1 MPARLPCQGGV
12 EEPCTCPQWTFDL
25 LAHLGSHPHDDCHDE
40 LYATTLTPTLTTRY
54 YKVSEM
60 HPLSKT
66 QLRNVVAVASGYP
79 DGRSHG
85 LNLNGNSMVDD
96 TSMDDTSMVDD
107 NSITTPAQCRLP
119 MGPPP
124 VKEEAPPMAFAS
136 AINRPPQPQS
146 MGGANGLSKVVPGGR
161 KDVAS
166 QLQSMRANGGRKL
179 KCTFSNGVKSR
190 YECTSE
196 SCKWS
201 VTLRKVPRTKL
212 WDVSSHSSPHN
223 HAPSASASGI
233 WRR

>member
-1 MPARLPCQGGV
+1 MMARVHASRARLKRDRWVANGGARGKAGAKRMPARLPCQGGV

-25 LAHLGSHPHDDCHDE
+25 LSHLGSHPHDDCHDE
-40 LYATTLTPTLTTRY
+40 LYGTTLTPALTTRH

-124 VKEEAPPMAFAS
+124 VKEEAPPWPS
-136 AINRPPQPQS
+136 HQLSTDRHSLNLWEVL
-146 MGGANGLSKVVPGGR
+146 MG
-161 KDVAS
+161 
-166 QLQSMRANGGRKL
+166 
-179 KCTFSNGVKSR
+179 F
-190 YECTSE
+190 
-196 SCKWS
+196 
-201 VTLRKVPRTKL
+201 
-212 WDVSSHSSPHN
+212 
-223 HAPSASASGI
+223 
-233 WRR
+233 RR